1 MELNI
6 ITFTYLF
13 LRLAPFILVSF
24 FSLASIF
31 NQDFKGLVYLVGLI
45 FACFATTMIGNI
57 TSPILNTI
65 LGLTTN
71 PTLMCSNVLTIG
83 QGTFSKIPLGQSI
96 FGYTFAYLLYII
108 IKNKYVLQ
116 NIPTLVFFPLI
127 ILFDAIWNIG
137 NGCYTLVDIALSLTL
152 GGVFGIMWA
161 YIISESGMTKLQY
174 FNKVSGNAECSRPA
188 KNTFKCSVYKNG
200 KLVTS
205 NIT

>member
-1 MELNI
+1 
-6 ITFTYLF
+6 
-13 LRLAPFILVSF
+13 
-24 FSLASIF
+24 
-31 NQDFKGLVYLVGLI
+31 
-45 FACFATTMIGNI
+45 
-57 TSPILNTI
+57 
-65 LGLTTN
+65 
-71 PTLMCSNVLTIG
+71 
-83 QGTFSKIPLGQSI
+83 
-96 FGYTFAYLLYII
+96 
-108 IKNKYVLQ
+108 
-116 NIPTLVFFPLI
+116 LI